1 MPDIAI
7 IGEKTFLFEKLL
19 AEAGREHQFVKPEVL
34 GSPFLPRF
42 RVLVIPTGFANPQYS
57 RALSS
62 LRAARS
68 RIADFLEK
76 GGILTV
82 FGPLVPEHDY
92 DWLPIPLRYVGEYEN
107 RELVPEA
114 DHPSS
119 CLFAAKYAD
128 CDGYLIPGEGFET
141 ILKDAKGR
149 PVLVLGKVGRGKVV
163 ATTIHEFPSL
173 EYLCWA
179 AGEGEPA
186 KL

>member
-7 IGEKTFLFEKLL
+7 IGEKTFLFDKLL
-19 AEAGREHQFVKPEVL
+19 EDAGREHQFVKPEVL

-57 RALSS
+57 RALPA
-62 LRAARS
+62 LRTAKS

-76 GGILTV
+76 GGIVTV
-82 FGPLVPEHDY
+82 FGPLVSEHDY
-92 DWLPIPLRYVGEYEN
+92 SWLPIPLRYVGEYES
-107 RELVPEA
+107 RRLVPASE
-114 DHPSS
+114 HPSS
-119 CLFAAKYAD
+119 RLFAAKSAE

-141 ILKDAKGR
+141 VLGDERGR
-149 PVLVLGKVGRGKVV
+149 PVLVVGKFGRGKVV
-163 ATTIHEFPSL
+163 AITIHEFPSA

-179 AGEGEPA
+179 AGEGEAA